1 MKTSTDLLDPE
12 GDGELPR
19 PFEIESYEDLLQ
31 FPDVPVTAIHTPSGK
46 RPITEPLVDAIVV
59 PTIRSAEHLYSA
71 VKLAAHARC
80 HLIAVYTD
88 TPPAGLSAV
97 LDRLGLSR
105 VTVLTVSSG
114 PHHHLLDLGA
124 SLPQSLV
131 SPAALDISRKRNLG
145 QLLGRTCGWTR
156 MLFHDDD
163 ICKLNAPKLSSAAAL
178 LDYYPVVGFQVKKY
192 PDASVVGHARRL
204 AGRRQVP
211 FVSGG
216 SLLVNPQLLNGYFAP
231 VYHEDWLCV
240 ISHLRAGEVAIGGSV
255 SQLPYLPFSTSKR
268 AEHEEFGDILLSG
281 LLWLVHARTRKG
293 AADKVH
299 PVTETDYWRA
309 ATNPRFWKKILDQ
322 RATLLTDITKR
333 LTGKDCDG
341 SSPLPSLAAAKQ
353 RLDGLK
359 AGEFA
364 SFTEEWLASLAV
376 WSGRLPIPA
385 RTVLP
390 DKARAIEKAI
400 AKLGLAHAVRSHEV
414 SSQGAPASGTG
425 WMGGFAERWGR
436 WTGSDS
442 RRRFGA
448 QSER

>member
-1 MKTSTDLLDPE
+1 
-12 GDGELPR
+12 
-19 PFEIESYEDLLQ
+19 
-31 FPDVPVTAIHTPSGK
+31 
-46 RPITEPLVDAIVV
+46 
-59 PTIRSAEHLYSA
+59 
-71 VKLAAHARC
+71 
-80 HLIAVYTD
+80 
-88 TPPAGLSAV
+88 
-97 LDRLGLSR
+97 
-105 VTVLTVSSG
+105 
-114 PHHHLLDLGA
+114 
-124 SLPQSLV
+124 
-131 SPAALDISRKRNLG
+131 
-145 QLLGRTCGWTR
+145 
-156 MLFHDDD
+156 
-163 ICKLNAPKLSSAAAL
+163 
-178 LDYYPVVGFQVKKY
+178 
-192 PDASVVGHARRL
+192 
-204 AGRRQVP
+204 
-211 FVSGG
+211 
-216 SLLVNPQLLNGYFAP
+216 
-231 VYHEDWLCV
+231 
-240 ISHLRAGEVAIGGSV
+240 
-255 SQLPYLPFSTSKR
+255 
-268 AEHEEFGDILLSG
+268 LLSG